1 MVRPVASPPCPA
13 PRPSQSKYLW
23 RRNANWKSPGV
34 IGNRT
39 VIPSKAAW
47 LAIGLSCGAKRGIWV
62 LACASSNLCGRQ
74 KPDPSPRLKV
84 TSSAD
89 IIVNL
94 TEIEARVL
102 GSLIEKDITTPDY
115 YPLSLNA
122 LVNACNQKNNRD
134 PVMNLDEETVRQ
146 ALGTLQEK
154 RVAGPASGADSRV
167 TKFEHRLQEV
177 FNFDRRE
184 IAVVCVLLLRGPQT
198 PGELRSRTD
207 RMYHFEGLDDVV
219 STLDR
224 LAQREPPLARVLPRQ
239 PGTKE
244 SRYTHLFSG
253 EPAMPEGSDV
263 ARAPS
268 PAHAS
273 ANSTADRL
281 TILEEEVSRLRSE
294 LSEVQQQ
301 LATFRKQFE

>member
-1 MVRPVASPPCPA
+1 M
-13 PRPSQSKYLW
+13 
-23 RRNANWKSPGV
+23 
-34 IGNRT
+34 I
-39 VIPSKAAW
+39 
-47 LAIGLSCGAKRGIWV
+47 
-62 LACASSNLCGRQ
+62 
-74 KPDPSPRLKV
+74 
-84 TSSAD
+84 
-89 IIVNL
+89 L
-94 TEIEARVL
+94 TEIETRVL

-122 LVNACNQKNNRD
+122 LVNACNQKNNRE
-134 PVMNLDEETVRQ
+134 PVMTLNESAVRD
-146 ALGTLQEK
+146 ALASLQEK
-154 RVAGPASGADSRV
+154 RLAGPASGADSRV

-198 PGELRSRTD
+198 PGELRGRTD
-207 RMYHFEGLDDVV
+207 RMYHFEALEDVV

-224 LAQREPPLARVLPRQ
+224 LAQREPPLTRILPRQ

-253 EPAMPEGSDV
+253 EPPEQPEV
-263 ARAPS
+263 ARASS
-268 PAHAS
+268 PAPDVG
-273 ANSTADRL
+273 NSVADRIL
-281 TILEEEVSRLRSE
+281 TLEEEVSRLRAE